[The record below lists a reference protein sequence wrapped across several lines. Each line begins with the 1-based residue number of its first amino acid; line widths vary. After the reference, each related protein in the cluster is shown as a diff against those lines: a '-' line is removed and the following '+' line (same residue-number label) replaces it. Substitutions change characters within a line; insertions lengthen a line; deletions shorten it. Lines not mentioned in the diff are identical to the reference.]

1 MENVDVKHNIIHFKK
16 EAEKIQ
22 EIDYIASIVQNEL
35 PQDRFRYFIFPQ
47 AKFAEW
53 TEWSDCDVSCGGG
66 TIMRERPC
74 VSYFA
79 KMVGKA
85 AYSCGLEP
93 FQRKD
98 CNKHQ
103 VGCCRSQ

>member
-1 MENVDVKHNIIHFKK
+1 MDVKHNIIHFKK
-16 EAEKIQ
+16 ETEKIQ

-35 PQDRFRYFIFPQ
+35 PQDRYRYFIFPQ

-79 KMVGKA
+79 KMNHGFTQGFLPRPDRNSGSSIIA
-85 AYSCGLEP
+85 L
-93 FQRKD
+93 
-98 CNKHQ
+98 
-103 VGCCRSQ
+103 